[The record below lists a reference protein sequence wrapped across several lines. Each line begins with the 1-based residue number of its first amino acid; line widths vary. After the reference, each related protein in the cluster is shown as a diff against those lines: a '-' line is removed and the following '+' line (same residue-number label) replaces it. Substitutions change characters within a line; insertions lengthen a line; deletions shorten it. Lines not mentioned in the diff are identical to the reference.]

1 MSTRNK
7 HNGITSYTVD
17 EADNISLGQGGYDI
31 LQGKADTDG
40 VEHIAGEGITAGDVI
55 YYPNVNY
62 WISIKA
68 VTLGDGIGEVGDSS
82 VIAETLVGD
91 DLMKRPHVG
100 YSSTGAGDNID
111 LQADDVINGWFTK
124 IRLCRF
130 VSYIQAL
137 RG

>member
-17 EADNISLGQGGYDI
+17 EADNISLGQSGFDI
-31 LQGKADTDG
+31 LQGKADADG
-40 VEHIAGEGITAGDVI
+40 IEHIAGGGISAGDVI
-55 YYPNVNY
+55 YYPGVNY

-68 VTLGDGIGEVGDSS
+68 MTEGNLGDDSS

-91 DLMKRPHVG
+91 DLMERPAVG
-100 YSSTGAGDNID
+100 YYSTGSGDNIN
-111 LQADDVINGWFTK
+111 LQEDDVINGCFTK
-124 IRLCRF
+124 IRICDA

>member
-1 MSTRNK
+1 M
-7 HNGITSYTVD
+7 
-17 EADNISLGQGGYDI
+17 
-31 LQGKADTDG
+31 
-40 VEHIAGEGITAGDVI
+40 
-55 YYPNVNY
+55 
-62 WISIKA
+62 
-68 VTLGDGIGEVGDSS
+68 GDSS

-111 LQADDVINGWFTK
+111 LQADDVINGCFTK